1 MSWNTTSTTH
11 SISGS
16 LFGLDPDSKSKILV
30 YRYRGGQSNLDQ
42 MTQADL
48 CKELDAR
55 PDLPYVRV
63 TKKKIPRSDRRLEIQ
78 IEDLLPPE
86 DLQKFKDIPL
96 QVNVANVGMGM
107 KEHWQNKLFHTFD
120 TLYIVSRSAKPT
132 PINTANNTG
141 NNSAETSQHVSPATT
156 FPHGGQD

>member
-55 PDLPYVRV
+55 
-63 TKKKIPRSDRRLEIQ
+63 
-78 IEDLLPPE
+78 
-86 DLQKFKDIPL
+86 KF
-96 QVNVANVGMGM
+96 
-107 KEHWQNKLFHTFD
+107 F
-120 TLYIVSRSAKPT
+120 
-132 PINTANNTG
+132 NTENAL
-141 NNSAETSQHVSPATT
+141 
-156 FPHGGQD
+156 